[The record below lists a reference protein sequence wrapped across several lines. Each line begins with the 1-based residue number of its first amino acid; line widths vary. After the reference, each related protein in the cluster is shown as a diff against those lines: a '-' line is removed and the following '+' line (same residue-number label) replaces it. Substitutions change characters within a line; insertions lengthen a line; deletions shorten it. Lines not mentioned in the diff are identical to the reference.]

1 MGLPK
6 ESGLRESLTLKP
18 PEDMRQLM
26 RRIEEY
32 KRLENDR
39 LQSKGEEPII
49 SYPRNNGFNP
59 RHRKDLRIQE
69 PDPAVGRV
77 NATFKEPVHRIIDRI
92 KNEQYFKRPNKMAG
106 DPSRRNQNLYCTY
119 HRDKEHTTEQCRV
132 LKDHL
137 EQLVK
142 ARHLK
147 EFLVATGNQETGQAD
162 LLRRNPLPPPLG
174 EIEVIHAA
182 PRAIRA
188 PTAKGV
194 LTVVS
199 TEGSA
204 SKQSLGKK
212 PRYSRQP
219 IAFDDNDLEGTTQP
233 HHDALIVTARI
244 RGFIVK
250 RIMID
255 QGSGVDVMYPDLYRG
270 LGLKKGDL
278 SKYDTPLM
286 GFDGHMVTP
295 ERQVSLPVI
304 MGGRE
309 VMVTFIVVASF
320 SPYTTIFG
328 RPWIH
333 DMGAVPSTLH
343 VKVKFRTDEG
353 ITVIRGDQQAAR
365 QCLVAAT
372 NKQIEQR
379 ESAEKTPL

>member
-1 MGLPK
+1 MDTISRALRQATWSPFSRDIKGAPMPSRFARPPFNSYTGKTGLVEHIGGGNEKIAASTFWMGLPK

-18 PEDMRQLM
+18 PKDMRQLM

-32 KRLENDR
+32 KHLEDDR
-39 LQSKGEEPII
+39 LQSKRKEPII

-69 PDPAVGRV
+69 PGPAVGKV
-77 NATFKEPVHRIIDRI
+77 NATFK
-92 KNEQYFKRPNKMAG
+92 
-106 DPSRRNQNLYCTY
+106 DP
-119 HRDKEHTTEQCRV
+119 CRV

-142 ARHLK
+142 AGHLK
-147 EFLVATGNQETGQAD
+147 EFLVETGNQETGQAD
-162 LLRRNPLPPPLG
+162 RLRRNLLPPPLG
-174 EIEVIHAA
+174 VIEVIHVA
-182 PRAIRA
+182 PRVIRV
-188 PTAKGV
+188 PIAKGV

-199 TEGSA
+199 TEGSVNE
-204 SKQSLGKK
+204 QSPGKK
-212 PRYSRQP
+212 LRYRRQP
-219 IAFDDNDLEGTTQP
+219 IAFDDDDDLEGTIQP

-255 QGSGVDVMYPDLYRG
+255 QGSGIDVMYLNLYRG

-278 SKYDTPLM
+278 FKYDTPLM
-286 GFDGHMVTP
+286 GFDGHMVTL
-295 ERQVSLPVI
+295 EGQISLLVI

-309 VMVTFIVVASF
+309 VMVTFIVVTCF
-320 SPYTTIFG
+320 SPYTAIFR

-333 DMGAVPSTLH
+333 DMGPIPSTSH

-353 ITVIRGDQQAAR
+353 ITVIIGDQ
-365 QCLVAAT
+365 
-372 NKQIEQR
+372 
-379 ESAEKTPL
+379 